1 MPYSL
6 ELEKLDAFMTPL
18 ERLLLLLL
26 FCILNA
32 VPFCF
37 SFNKTGPDS
46 PLIEIIT
53 ELYHLRPVH
62 LGNMLLALTRE

>member
-1 MPYSL
+1 MLSL
-6 ELEKLDAFMTPL
+6 EG
-18 ERLLLLLL
+18 LLLL
-26 FCILNA
+26 CILNA

-37 SFNKTGPDS
+37 PFNETGPDS

-62 LGNMLLALTRE
+62 LGNMLLALTSE